1 MEMPGLWKAWK
12 AKTGLPTLSTSPLG
26 ISPKASEIPTF
37 PQLRRRGRME
47 KWKTKSRFST
57 FPPPRFVSLKT
68 KKPAQA
74 GFAQPAALRA
84 A

>member
-1 MEMPGLWKAWK
+1 
-12 AKTGLPTLSTSPLG
+12 
-26 ISPKASEIPTF
+26 
-37 PQLRRRGRME
+37 ME

-68 KKPAQA
+68 KTPAQA
-74 GFAQPAALRA
+74 GFALPAALRA